1 MALVAPPLLF
11 LQTLNA
17 RRAGQVED
25 EARSATSIQA
35 AFRGFTIRP
44 QNDRVLSLKD
54 DRRAARMNGESSV
67 EAAMLKGLDVQLGLE
82 PIPGVTLPKAGKAG
96 KKARLREKRKK
107 EKEAKGAVAL
117 QNVARIRNARQEV
130 AAKRKQKEDQD
141 QDQAAGVLGRVMRG
155 KMGRKKFN
163 EKKEGES
170 ITLIQGRF
178 RMLQSKKRVD
188 ALKYERKVKEMAAP
202 EDEEDEDFEEAV
214 RQELLSGGEF

>member
-1 MALVAPPLLF
+1 MVWFGWLEVIS
-11 LQTLNA
+11 
-17 RRAGQVED
+17 RRVSFSICRNIC
-25 EARSATSIQA
+25 RS
-35 AFRGFTIRP
+35 
-44 QNDRVLSLKD
+44 
-54 DRRAARMNGESSV
+54 SSSCSCRWNSCCIL
-67 EAAMLKGLDVQLGLE
+67 AIMS
-82 PIPGVTLPKAGKAG
+82 IPGVTLPKAGKAG